1 LEHDLNSNDA
11 WSVIMLNK
19 HKIFTRLFFI
29 VGIAVFF
36 FLSGCSSVVNKPY
49 NFSYSSFKAPK
60 KNSEPVRVAV
70 RTSFANGSKSVHFKR
85 ADDITR
91 EIVQKLNSS
100 NAQNFIFFIVCTFD
114 PLSGVNYDYLLE
126 LDCRLPIHETK
137 RNNTLL
143 LLGWPA
149 TLSIVAAP
157 LGIAVLSIPG
167 IVKETAEF
175 DWIISI
181 SPKYD
186 NTLKLAKKEF
196 SPPPAIVSSSAWGTK
211 KIYLEESYKNTDSHV
226 KAVAIDFVC
235 KLNWEDLNNKVCE
248 YARTHPAVPAN
259 QLEMGASAILADTS
273 NKQPIDKR
281 FAVIIGISQ
290 YLHASEKTNLTNL
303 LYADDDALAVQQ
315 LLIQNGWP
323 EDRIRLLVNNSA
335 TKRDIGIA
343 LESWLTMAN
352 NDDLIMLFWAGHA
365 YPDPEDPEKI
375 YFACHDTD
383 IKIPSTGYRM
393 DQVRR
398 VLEERGTRNVLL
410 IADTCHAGKLIT
422 RGKRGL
428 TVKPYLEKIKRE
440 TNIPHGWI
448 FMVGA
453 EADRQSIEDVAWHN
467 GAFTHC
473 LLQGLNGEAD
483 GYESAGPK
491 DGMVT
496 MGEIR
501 AYMNSAMPLE
511 TLNVLGVAK
520 HPIIT
525 TSTGDP
531 TIWNLPFM
539 GSFR

>member
-1 LEHDLNSNDA
+1 MAS
-11 WSVIMLNK
+11 K
-19 HKIFTRLFFI
+19 HKIFICLFFI

-36 FLSGCSSVVNKPY
+36 SLSGCSSVVNKPY
-49 NFSYSSFKAPK
+49 DFSYSTFETPK
-60 KNSEPVRVAV
+60 EISGPIQVAV
-70 RTSFANGSKSVHFKR
+70 RTSFANGSRSVHFKR
-85 ADDITR
+85 ADGITR
-91 EIVQKLNSS
+91 EIVQQLNSS
-100 NAQNFIFFIVCTFD
+100 NPQRFNFFTVCSFD
-114 PLSGVNYDYLLE
+114 PLSGVNYDYLLD
-126 LDCRLPIHETK
+126 LDCRLPVHETK
-137 RNNTLL
+137 RNNTLFM
-143 LLGWPA
+143 LGWPA
-149 TLSIVAAP
+149 TVSIVAAP

-175 DWIISI
+175 DWMISL
-181 SPKYD
+181 SPTYAD
-186 NTLKLAKKEF
+186 TFTLAEKEF
-196 SPPPAIVSSSAWGTK
+196 SPPPAVVSSTAWGTGK
-211 KIYLEESYKNTDSHV
+211 EILEKSYKNTDSHV
-226 KAVAIDFVC
+226 KAVAVDFVC
-235 KLNWEDLNNKVCE
+235 ELNWKDLNDKVCE
-248 YARTHPAVPAN
+248 YARVHPAAPAN
-259 QLEMGASAILADTS
+259 RLETATSAISANIS

-323 EDRIRLLVNNSA
+323 EDRIRLLVNTSA

-375 YFACHDTD
+375 YFACHDTN

-398 VLEERGTRNVLL
+398 VLEERGTRNVIL

-422 RGKRGL
+422 RGNRGL

-440 TNIPHGWI
+440 SNIPRGWI

-453 EADRQSIEDVAWHN
+453 EADRQAIEDVSWQN

-473 LLQGLNGEAD
+473 LLKGLNGEAD

-501 AYMNSAMPLE
+501 AYMNSDMPAE

-539 GSFR
+539 GFSK